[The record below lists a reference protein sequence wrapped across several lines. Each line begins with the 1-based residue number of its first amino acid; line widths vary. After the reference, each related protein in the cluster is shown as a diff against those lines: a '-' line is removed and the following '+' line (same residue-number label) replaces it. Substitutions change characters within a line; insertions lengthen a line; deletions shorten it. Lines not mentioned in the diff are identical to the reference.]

1 MINVTFILKFSVM
14 TKNGVKNV
22 QIAYLRATHRF
33 DFFCLFLAT
42 WMDIL
47 ALLAACSSLVRTLS
61 TCLDSMTGG
70 LARIYILGR
79 NSPQNEP
86 WPDVL
91 GVGVVFVLSGM
102 FMLGL
107 ENTRVFTLLMVS
119 GMLGITCILTGITW
133 NQGNRAVWQSQKGIF
148 KNVKKITSA
157 SALLTYIFPSTVGSI
172 GPRNVTLLSLGLI
185 AIVFFSNFMTAI
197 MLSELVTHK

>member
-1 MINVTFILKFSVM
+1 MFTR
-14 TKNGVKNV
+14 NGVKNV

-33 DFFCLFLAT
+33 DFFCLYLAI

-47 ALLAACSSLVRTLS
+47 ALLAACGALVRTLS
-61 TCLDSMTGG
+61 TSLDVMSGG

-91 GVGVVFVLSGM
+91 GVGVVFVISGM

-107 ENTRVFTLLMVS
+107 ENTKIFTLLMAS
-119 GMLGITCILTGITW
+119 GVLGITCILSGMMW
-133 NQGNRAVWQSQKGIF
+133 DKGSHSLWKSQKGEASNSKEIL
-148 KNVKKITSA
+148 SA
-157 SALLTYIFPSTVGSI
+157 SALLSFVFPSNIGALGIRNPVLASVGVTV
-172 GPRNVTLLSLGLI
+172 VVLLSNL
-185 AIVFFSNFMTAI
+185 ATAG
-197 MLSELVTHK
+197 MLSELANYE

>member
-1 MINVTFILKFSVM
+1 MLSFLTVLTR
-14 TKNGVKNV
+14 NGVKNV
-22 QIAYLRATHRF
+22 QIAYLRAAHRF
-33 DFFCLFLAT
+33 DFFCLFLAS

-47 ALLAACSSLVRTLS
+47 ALLAACSALARTLS

-91 GVGVVFVLSGM
+91 GVGVIFVLSSM

-107 ENTRVFTLLMVS
+107 ENTYIFTLLMAS
-119 GMLGITCILTGITW
+119 GVLGITCILSGITW
-133 NQGNRAVWQSQKGIF
+133 DQGSRSLWKEQKTVLSNM
-148 KNVKKITSA
+148 KQVLSA
-157 SALLTYIFPSTVGSI
+157 SALYTFIFPNTTGNTTFRYPVSACF
-172 GPRNVTLLSLGLI
+172 I
-185 AIVFFSNFMTAI
+185 AIGTILVSNLITTG
-197 MLSELVTHK
+197 MLSELVQLM